1 MKVWHFRSAMA
12 KICGY
17 ILAFFQHKMHISRFS
32 CGFDLREGWLP
43 PWIKN
48 LHLHAEEKRHMTR
61 WHECTDP
68 VSSRICTMAL
78 LKPQRGVC
86 GSPFMNS
93 ITGLLVVSFFSL
105 QAVPS
110 PTHYTLYTS
119 SPQPIHS
126 TQAIITTPL
135 YLGNHHHNQS
145 TTPRQS
151 SQLIHYT

>member
-1 MKVWHFRSAMA
+1 
-12 KICGY
+12 
-17 ILAFFQHKMHISRFS
+17 
-32 CGFDLREGWLP
+32 
-43 PWIKN
+43 
-48 LHLHAEEKRHMTR
+48 MTR

-86 GSPFMNS
+86 GLPFMNS
-93 ITGLLVVSFFSL
+93 ITGLRVVSFFSL

-126 TQAIITTPL
+126 TQAPITTPL

-145 TTPRQS
+145 TTSRQPSQLHYTWAIITTTNPLHPGNHHNSIIPGQS
-151 SQLIHYT
+151 SPQPIHST